1 MTEAAPS
8 RSHRALTVFLGVAAV
23 IVAMIGLK
31 QFASIVAPAFLALN
45 LMIVV
50 WPLMSV
56 LKRFLPKIVASI
68 ITGLAAIT
76 ILGLFFWSLGWAG
89 SLFVREIPQYKNQ
102 GLTLWSQLLSLGSRY
117 GITSSQVTEQLQGI
131 DPSSV
136 VGVVGRV
143 VSNVSGVVSL
153 LVVVISVLLFMII
166 DSFDFDERLQR
177 LGERH
182 NPVLLLALQSF
193 AHGVRRY
200 WVTSTIFG
208 LIVALVT
215 WAGLVAIGVPL
226 AIVWA
231 VLSFVT
237 NYIPNIGFVI
247 GLLPAAIMAFLTK
260 GLTGLALVVA
270 LYSLSNFIFQSIIQP
285 KFTGEAVGVT
295 STVSFLSLLVW
306 AFTLGP
312 LGALLALPATQFMK
326 AILVDADPN
335 LRWLNALIASDPKTS
350 DEEPVLRELV
360 TEPLPM
366 PGTAPGS
373 DQGRT
378 PYSDPGGEQALRYG
392 PAPSAAT
399 AQAPSAPDPD
409 LTSPGL
415 IGISPSTAAVVNPD
429 PTGIPDV
436 DLPEDSLP
444 IETTERSMQPDPSLP
459 DTAPSLTAKPQP
471 ADLMPARLLP
481 EPAPAEPAAEVSAE
495 VARIQS
501 LLDPDAEAPT
511 ASDTLADQGA
521 AAPAESIPDP
531 EPEADQTTPAHGMP
545 EPMPQLSINQDPADQ
560 TTPTHG
566 LPEPMPQ
573 LSINQDP
580 ADQTVPSHGLPE
592 PMPQLSIN
600 QDPADQTVPSHG
612 LPEPD
617 ADLLESTG
625 EPDPA
630 GPGLAQVLSSDP
642 DLTASDPYL
651 PWGRSHE
658 ATHTEADLL
667 DTPAE
672 LPEPRPT
679 NGTAVKPEPTH
690 ALPEPISG
698 NEPDIPAE
706 QPDPSL
712 QTTPPHPQVR
722 TEPGESPW
730 APGAG
735 TYPPRLE
742 LAPDDSDEPDEP
754 DEPKPQRKWDG
765 QTTEVLPAISDS
777 APRRAKERLVSP
789 AEPAPQPAGPTV
801 QTSATPRWTD

>member
-415 IGISPSTAAVVNPD
+415 IGISPPAATVVNPD

-521 AAPAESIPDP
+521 PASAESIPDP
-531 EPEADQTTPAHGMP
+531 EPEADQTTPA
-545 EPMPQLSINQDPADQ
+545 
-560 TTPTHG
+560 
-566 LPEPMPQ
+566 
-573 LSINQDP
+573 
-580 ADQTVPSHGLPE
+580 HGLPE

-667 DTPAE
+667 DAPAE

-698 NEPDIPAE
+698 DEPDIPAE
-706 QPDPSL
+706 QPDPTL
-712 QTTPPHPQVR
+712 QTAPPHPQVR

-765 QTTEVLPAISDS
+765 ETTEVLPAISDS

>member
-373 DQGRT
+373 DQVRT

-399 AQAPSAPDPD
+399 AQALPAPDPD

-511 ASDTLADQGA
+511 ATDTLADQEA

-531 EPEADQTTPAHGMP
+531 EPEADQTTP
-545 EPMPQLSINQDPADQ
+545 
-560 TTPTHG
+560 T
-566 LPEPMPQ
+566 
-573 LSINQDP
+573 
-580 ADQTVPSHGLPE
+580 HGLPE

-765 QTTEVLPAISDS
+765 ETTEVLPAISDS

>member
-373 DQGRT
+373 DQVRT

-415 IGISPSTAAVVNPD
+415 IGISPPAAAVVNPD

-521 AAPAESIPDP
+521 AASAESIPDP
-531 EPEADQTTPAHGMP
+531 EPEADQTTP
-545 EPMPQLSINQDPADQ
+545 
-560 TTPTHG
+560 T
-566 LPEPMPQ
+566 
-573 LSINQDP
+573 
-580 ADQTVPSHGLPE
+580 HGLPE

-667 DTPAE
+667 DAPAE

-698 NEPDIPAE
+698 DEPDIPAE
-706 QPDPSL
+706 QPDPTL
-712 QTTPPHPQVR
+712 QTAPPHPQVR

-742 LAPDDSDEPDEP
+742 LAPDDADEP

-765 QTTEVLPAISDS
+765 ETTEVLPAISDS

>member
-312 LGALLALPATQFMK
+312 LGALLALPATQFVK
-326 AILVDADPN
+326 AILVDADPK

-399 AQAPSAPDPD
+399 AQALPAPDPD

-459 DTAPSLTAKPQP
+459 DTAPSPTAKPQP

-531 EPEADQTTPAHGMP
+531 EPEADQTTPA
-545 EPMPQLSINQDPADQ
+545 
-560 TTPTHG
+560 
-566 LPEPMPQ
+566 
-573 LSINQDP
+573 
-580 ADQTVPSHGLPE
+580 HGLPE

-667 DTPAE
+667 DAPAE

-698 NEPDIPAE
+698 DEPDIPAE
-706 QPDPSL
+706 QPDPTL
-712 QTTPPHPQVR
+712 QTAPPHPQVR

-742 LAPDDSDEPDEP
+742 LAPDDADEP

-765 QTTEVLPAISDS
+765 ETTEVLPAISDS

>member
-415 IGISPSTAAVVNPD
+415 IGISPPAAAVVNPD

-521 AAPAESIPDP
+521 PASAESIPDP
-531 EPEADQTTPAHGMP
+531 EPEADQTTP
-545 EPMPQLSINQDPADQ
+545 
-560 TTPTHG
+560 T
-566 LPEPMPQ
+566 
-573 LSINQDP
+573 
-580 ADQTVPSHGLPE
+580 HGLPE

-667 DTPAE
+667 DAPAE

-698 NEPDIPAE
+698 DEPDIPAE

-712 QTTPPHPQVR
+712 QTAPPHPQVR

-765 QTTEVLPAISDS
+765 ETTEVLPAISDS

>member
-373 DQGRT
+373 DQVRT

-399 AQAPSAPDPD
+399 AQALPAPDPD

-415 IGISPSTAAVVNPD
+415 IGISPPAAAVVNPD

-459 DTAPSLTAKPQP
+459 DTAPSPTAKPQP

-521 AAPAESIPDP
+521 AASAESIPDP
-531 EPEADQTTPAHGMP
+531 EPEADQTTP
-545 EPMPQLSINQDPADQ
+545 
-560 TTPTHG
+560 T
-566 LPEPMPQ
+566 
-573 LSINQDP
+573 
-580 ADQTVPSHGLPE
+580 HGLPE

-667 DTPAE
+667 DAPAE

-698 NEPDIPAE
+698 DEPDIPAE
-706 QPDPSL
+706 QPDPTL
-712 QTTPPHPQVR
+712 QTAPPHPQVR

-730 APGAG
+730 ASGAG

-765 QTTEVLPAISDS
+765 ETTEVLPAISDS

>member
-312 LGALLALPATQFMK
+312 LGALLALPATQFVK

-415 IGISPSTAAVVNPD
+415 IGISPPAAAVVNPD

-521 AAPAESIPDP
+521 AASAESIPDP
-531 EPEADQTTPAHGMP
+531 EPEADQTTP
-545 EPMPQLSINQDPADQ
+545 
-560 TTPTHG
+560 T
-566 LPEPMPQ
+566 
-573 LSINQDP
+573 
-580 ADQTVPSHGLPE
+580 HGLPE

-667 DTPAE
+667 DAPAE

-698 NEPDIPAE
+698 DEPDIPAE

-712 QTTPPHPQVR
+712 QTAPPHPQVR

-765 QTTEVLPAISDS
+765 ETTEVLPAISDS

>member
-436 DLPEDSLP
+436 DLPEDSIP
-444 IETTERSMQPDPSLP
+444 IETTERSMQPDPSLT
-459 DTAPSLTAKPQP
+459 DTAPSPTAKPQP
-471 ADLMPARLLP
+471 ADLMPARLLT

-511 ASDTLADQGA
+511 ATDTLADQGA

-531 EPEADQTTPAHGMP
+531 EPEADQTTP
-545 EPMPQLSINQDPADQ
+545 
-560 TTPTHG
+560 T
-566 LPEPMPQ
+566 
-573 LSINQDP
+573 
-580 ADQTVPSHGLPE
+580 HGLPE

-698 NEPDIPAE
+698 DEPDIPAE
-706 QPDPSL
+706 QPDPTL
-712 QTTPPHPQVR
+712 QTAPPHPQVR

-730 APGAG
+730 ASGAG

-765 QTTEVLPAISDS
+765 ETTEVLPAISDS

>member
-373 DQGRT
+373 DQVRT

-415 IGISPSTAAVVNPD
+415 IGISPPAAAVVNPD

-521 AAPAESIPDP
+521 AASAESIPDP
-531 EPEADQTTPAHGMP
+531 EPEADQTTP
-545 EPMPQLSINQDPADQ
+545 
-560 TTPTHG
+560 T
-566 LPEPMPQ
+566 
-573 LSINQDP
+573 
-580 ADQTVPSHGLPE
+580 HGLPE

-667 DTPAE
+667 DAPAE

-698 NEPDIPAE
+698 DEPDIPAE
-706 QPDPSL
+706 QPDPTL
-712 QTTPPHPQVR
+712 QTAPPHPQVR

-765 QTTEVLPAISDS
+765 ETTEVLPAISDS

>member
-373 DQGRT
+373 DQVRT

-415 IGISPSTAAVVNPD
+415 IGISPPAATVVNPD

-521 AAPAESIPDP
+521 PAPAESIPDP
-531 EPEADQTTPAHGMP
+531 EPEADQTTPA
-545 EPMPQLSINQDPADQ
+545 
-560 TTPTHG
+560 
-566 LPEPMPQ
+566 
-573 LSINQDP
+573 
-580 ADQTVPSHGLPE
+580 HGLPE

-667 DTPAE
+667 DAPAE

-698 NEPDIPAE
+698 DEPDIPAE

-742 LAPDDSDEPDEP
+742 LAPDDADEPDEP

-765 QTTEVLPAISDS
+765 ETTEVLPAISDS

>member
-415 IGISPSTAAVVNPD
+415 IGISPPAATVVNPD

-531 EPEADQTTPAHGMP
+531 EPEADQTTPAHG
-545 EPMPQLSINQDPADQ
+545 
-560 TTPTHG
+560 
-566 LPEPMPQ
+566 
-573 LSINQDP
+573 
-580 ADQTVPSHGLPE
+580 LPE

-667 DTPAE
+667 DAPAE

-698 NEPDIPAE
+698 DEPDIPAE
-706 QPDPSL
+706 QPDPTL
-712 QTTPPHPQVR
+712 QTAPPHPQVR

-765 QTTEVLPAISDS
+765 ETTEVLPAISDS

>member
-415 IGISPSTAAVVNPD
+415 IGISPPAAAVVNPD

-521 AAPAESIPDP
+521 AASAESIPDP
-531 EPEADQTTPAHGMP
+531 EPEADQTTP
-545 EPMPQLSINQDPADQ
+545 
-560 TTPTHG
+560 T
-566 LPEPMPQ
+566 
-573 LSINQDP
+573 
-580 ADQTVPSHGLPE
+580 HGLPE

-667 DTPAE
+667 DAPAE

-698 NEPDIPAE
+698 DEPDIPAE

-712 QTTPPHPQVR
+712 QTAPPHPQVR

-765 QTTEVLPAISDS
+765 ETTEVLPAISDS

>member
-373 DQGRT
+373 DQVRT

-399 AQAPSAPDPD
+399 AQALPAPDPD

-415 IGISPSTAAVVNPD
+415 IGISPPAATVVNPD

-511 ASDTLADQGA
+511 ATDTLADQEA

-531 EPEADQTTPAHGMP
+531 EPEADQTTP
-545 EPMPQLSINQDPADQ
+545 
-560 TTPTHG
+560 T
-566 LPEPMPQ
+566 
-573 LSINQDP
+573 
-580 ADQTVPSHGLPE
+580 HGLPE

-667 DTPAE
+667 DAPAE

-698 NEPDIPAE
+698 DEPDIPAE
-706 QPDPSL
+706 QPDPTL
-712 QTTPPHPQVR
+712 QTAPPHPQVR

-765 QTTEVLPAISDS
+765 ETTEVLPAISDS

>member
-592 PMPQLSIN
+592 P
-600 QDPADQTVPSHG
+600 
-612 LPEPD
+612 D

-765 QTTEVLPAISDS
+765 ETTEVLPAISDS